1 MLSSVSW
8 DFGREKKKSQPLT
21 FYPMRSFPFQFSFYL
36 PSPWF
41 YCEQKSCQ
49 PRLSGVGDYCEY
61 ASSCTLD
68 TGFLEL
74 QSKAELASELRLSH
88 VSLPLAVLP
97 QCLGFLILGL
107 LPSTYVT
114 VPLSFNGFTI
124 YGPCFGFETNWD
136 QGRGEDIKK
145 KKEQRFMQPRAT
157 HPTPASSHNSCIELL
172 KWRSAL
178 CNI

>member
-1 MLSSVSW
+1 
-8 DFGREKKKSQPLT
+8 
-21 FYPMRSFPFQFSFYL
+21 MRSFPFQFSFYL
-36 PSPWF
+36 LSPWF

-49 PRLSGVGDYCEY
+49 PRLSGVGDYCEH
-61 ASSCTLD
+61 APSCTLD

-74 QSKAELASELRLSH
+74 QSKAELASELRVSH

-124 YGPCFGFETNWD
+124 YGPCFSFETNWD

-145 KKEQRFMQPRAT
+145 KKRTEIYAAT
-157 HPTPASSHNSCIELL
+157 GHSPNSSLQS
-172 KWRSAL
+172 
-178 CNI
+178 